1 MAAIFGQGQNMA
13 DTFSPGGQNVDVVSF
28 FYHLYIPSSIRFW
41 NNVPDYVADSI
52 SLQIGFTSVNFFF
65 FSFFPPCF
73 SFYSLSIS
81 LWVHCFISLAIL

>member
-52 SLQIGFTSVNFFF
+52 SLQN
-65 FSFFPPCF
+65 
-73 SFYSLSIS
+73 
-81 LWVHCFISLAIL
+81 